1 MLTLGTMVPALA
13 LLLLALAGSGPAGAV
28 PPDATASAD
37 GSTVHLEA
45 PDDVKRLCDALAP
58 VERLRT
64 KGDAVARG
72 EAERAHERARRRAL
86 AARYAATVPAAGLA
100 LAFDPAEG
108 TLALSEPAQLPV
120 AHGTARLW
128 PALDGGLPVEASADA
143 ARRIVEAQRA
153 GHLALALEFALPD
166 EATCGTGARG
176 TRFVLPVEPVAWRWT
191 NDTKVV
197 AAGGAAAERP
207 LATAAQGA
215 APRITVGAPIAGNAG
230 ARRGV
235 ADRSGELE
243 ACYAEALRRAP
254 GLDGVLVAQVGGG
267 RTHIAADSVGDA
279 ELAACVVR
287 ALGSLGSGAAAVP
300 IRFDLVATSPGPSPT
315 PAVR

>member
-1 MLTLGTMVPALA
+1 MVPALA
-13 LLLLALAGSGPAGAV
+13 PLLLALAGSAPAGAV
-28 PPDATASAD
+28 PPDAAAD
-37 GSTVHLEA
+37 GAAGSTVRLDA
-45 PDDVKRLCDALAP
+45 PDDVKRLCAALAP

-64 KGDAVARG
+64 EGDAVARG
-72 EAERAHERARRRAL
+72 EAERAHERARGRAL

-120 AHGTARLW
+120 ADATARLW
-128 PALDGGLPVEASADA
+128 PALDGGLPVEVSADA

-166 EATCGTGARG
+166 DATCGTGARG

-191 NDTKVV
+191 NDAKVV

-207 LATAAQGA
+207 LVTAAQGA
-215 APRITVGAPIAGNAG
+215 SPRVTVGAPIAGKAG

-235 ADRSGELE
+235 AGRSGELE

-254 GLDGVLVAQVGGG
+254 ALDGVLVAQVGDG

-287 ALGSLGSGAAAVP
+287 ALGSVGGGAAAVP
-300 IRFDLVATSPGPSPT
+300 IRFDLVATKPAPSPS
-315 PAVR
+315 PAGR